1 MENFTLFSF
10 IYPFIPMVLIGM
22 FIAGVN
28 ANKILDDSPAK
39 GNTQKVWFGYL
50 LMLIPATLE
59 FIFSPR
65 GASSDFK
72 SELLLHLL
80 YVYSM
85 ATLIGFPIIFILKKI
100 DANFASIIIIV
111 TSLFSTLVFK
121 TPVIETIGVSLAFC
135 LGAMIPFFRKTV

>member
-22 FIAGVN
+22 LIAGVN
-28 ANKILDDSPAK
+28 ANKILDDAPAN
-39 GNTQKVWFGYL
+39 GNAQKVWLGYL
-50 LMLIPATLE
+50 LMLVPVTLG

-65 GASSDFK
+65 GASVDFK

-80 YVYSM
+80 YVYTT
-85 ATLIGFPIIFILKKI
+85 ATLLGFPTIFILKKI

-111 TSLFSTLVFK
+111 TSLFSTSVFK
-121 TPVIETIGVSLAFC
+121 TPVIETIAVSLAFC
-135 LGAMIPFFRKTV
+135 LGARVPFFRKTI